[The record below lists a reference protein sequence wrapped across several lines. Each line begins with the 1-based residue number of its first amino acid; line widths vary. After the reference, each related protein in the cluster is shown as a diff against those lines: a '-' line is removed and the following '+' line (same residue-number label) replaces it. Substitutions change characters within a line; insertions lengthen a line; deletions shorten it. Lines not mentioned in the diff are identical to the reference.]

1 MLYVASKLASEL
13 FTDYKQMAIDITFLI
28 FAGWG
33 FYMGFSKGIIR
44 TVFTILSYTLGL
56 VAAFKF
62 APPMTKFLES
72 VFNDDNALMFI
83 AGFILSFV
91 LTMLGLRAIARG
103 LEGLLETAQINIVNK
118 LIGGSV
124 LTAGM
129 ILVFSVLV
137 QFADRASTL
146 SPEVKGDSITYPYVE
161 QYPDLV
167 WQLADQGRPIF
178 ENFWDHSVDFIDK
191 VRDMG
196 DGTLETTDSAPT
208 IRDIDED
215 EDDRRR

>member
-1 MLYVASKLASEL
+1 MVL
-13 FTDYKQMAIDITFLI
+13 DIIFLI

-62 APPMTKFLES
+62 APPMTEFLEN

-103 LEGLLETAQINIVNK
+103 LEGIMQTAQINIINK

-137 QFADRASTL
+137 QFADRANTL
-146 SPEVKGDSITYPYVE
+146 TGEVKRDSITYPYVQ

-167 WQLADQGRPIF
+167 WTIAEQGRPIF
-178 ENFWDHSVDFIDK
+178 EEFWDYSVDFMDK
-191 VRDMG
+191 IRDMG
-196 DGTLETTDSAPT
+196 TGTLETTDSAPT
-208 IRDIDED
+208 IRDIDE
-215 EDDRRR
+215 EEER